1 MTFSTRPSLAVQPG
15 PQITFF
21 QVLWFFFVFTR
32 AFVSGRNLA
41 HQWGKLGWP
50 AGALIGIASRYLLLY
65 GLGHHEVR
73 AAQPPSLLESE
84 YGDPVA
90 QLDQST
96 GLLIRGS
103 WVRVPPG
110 SPVHMSQAAH
120 LAGSRR
126 CRAAC
131 RCSDCQTVPTPAQPE
146 GLDYICSSLPSY
158 RKQEL
163 HLPPLSTLL
172 GSCAHDRPV
181 AILYILLALPL

>member
-21 QVLWFFFVFTR
+21 QVLWLFFVFTC

-50 AGALIGIASRYLLLY
+50 AGALVGIASGYLLLY

-73 AAQPPSLLESE
+73 SAQPPSLLESE

-110 SPVHMSQAAH
+110 SPVHQRS
-120 LAGSRR
+120 G
-126 CRAAC
+126 
-131 RCSDCQTVPTPAQPE
+131 PE
-146 GLDYICSSLPSY
+146 
-158 RKQEL
+158 
-163 HLPPLSTLL
+163 T
-172 GSCAHDRPV
+172 
-181 AILYILLALPL
+181 